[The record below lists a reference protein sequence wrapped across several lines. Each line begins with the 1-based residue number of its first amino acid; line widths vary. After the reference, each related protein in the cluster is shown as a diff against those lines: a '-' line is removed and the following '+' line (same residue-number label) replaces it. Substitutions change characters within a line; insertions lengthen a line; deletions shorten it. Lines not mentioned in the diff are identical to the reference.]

1 MDIKIIEPC
10 NIRIKK
16 ALSIRNMTQ
25 TELCSKAK
33 ISKSTLSEYL
43 KGLYDPKQDKVFMLS
58 QALNVDPVWLMG
70 YDVPMEKKEAS
81 EDKKISPTELSEGEK
96 VSAGQVVAKVG
107 STGSGLL
114 FVIEDVDNLVVDTA
128 IKGYDVGT
136 VQTGMKVLIRSD
148 ATGNACDT
156 ACNATC
162 NAAGNAHNACQQAF
176 HTGEH
181 IGNGIF
187 RGLELLSYRGDGGQ
201 EGLGILVECPDLVF
215 VVGGVFV
222 DGILFLAGPIL
233 VGGDAGQK
241 LHSGGDVGVGG
252 VGRSYQ
258 ITHQFGINGN
268 QNRSSFLRMSRGC
281 GWRHGSPDR

>member
-96 VSAGQVVAKVG
+96 A
-107 STGSGLL
+107 L
-114 FVIEDVDNLVVDTA
+114 
-128 IKGYDVGT
+128 
-136 VQTGMKVLIRSD
+136 
-148 ATGNACDT
+148 
-156 ACNATC
+156 
-162 NAAGNAHNACQQAF
+162 
-176 HTGEH
+176 
-181 IGNGIF
+181 
-187 RGLELLSYRGDGGQ
+187 LELFNRVPEDQQQLV
-201 EGLGILVECPDLVF
+201 LGMIRVAL
-215 VVGGVFV
+215 
-222 DGILFLAGPIL
+222 
-233 VGGDAGQK
+233 
-241 LHSGGDVGVGG
+241 
-252 VGRSYQ
+252 
-258 ITHQFGINGN
+258 GN
-268 QNRSSFLRMSRGC
+268 QEQ
-281 GWRHGSPDR
+281 